1 MRATI
6 LIGPAGS
13 GKTFRCL
20 AEVRAE
26 LKRGA
31 EGLPLLFIA
40 PKQATFQIE
49 RELLSDPDI
58 HGYARLQ
65 IVSFERLARFV
76 LDEFALLPP
85 RLLTEEGR
93 VMVLRAL
100 LGERHRD
107 LNVFHGSARLPGFA
121 HQLSSVL
128 GELQRHHVSSEQL
141 LQTAAKL
148 ADRPQLADKL
158 RDLALMLRAY
168 LAWLQANELHDAN
181 LLFDLAT
188 DAVTTAARNGVFT
201 CEAVWL
207 DGFAE
212 LSSQELSL
220 LLAVLRGSRKSTLAF
235 CTETIAAQNE
245 DWLSP
250 WVVAAQTASRCCEA
264 VRGLPGAHVS
274 VEHIE
279 RTAATGRFAGSSPLA
294 HLESHWA
301 RPVAFA
307 GEAHNALSLKHCRTP
322 EAEAIA
328 AAHEALEYVRRGG
341 RFRDVGV
348 LVRNLSGYQ
357 DAIRRA
363 FSRYEI
369 PFFID
374 RREPVAHHPLPELTR
389 NALRL
394 AAYNWQADDWFG
406 VLKSGLV
413 PATDAEIDSLEN
425 EALERG
431 WSGSAWRRPL
441 SGAGAEGFETTRA
454 KLVPPFERFVAALG
468 SIALVTGPDIAE
480 AIEALWDDLRI
491 AQTLERWGEEAD
503 DAGKSKSVHS
513 TLWEQMHDWL
523 DDLALAFAE
532 HPMSLQ
538 EWVGVIDSGLS
549 NLSVGVVPPALDQV
563 MVGAVDRSRNPNLEL
578 AIVLGLNEGVF
589 PAPAPLPLLLTETD
603 RDALET
609 ANVSLGTNPRCLLGH
624 ERYFGYIACTRAR
637 QRLVLTWSEVDWMD
651 AKQNPSCFIG
661 HVRRIFPGVHVTDWQ
676 PATTWTDAQHISDL
690 SRTLIGANGD
700 NAISSPAIDALRARI
715 RAFPTISSND
725 CLSRR
730 VAQQLYGPHLRTS
743 VTSIERFAECPFK
756 FFVHSGL
763 RAQERKLFQ
772 MDRRK
777 TGDFQHQ
784 VLKAFHDELA
794 AEGKRWRDITP
805 AEARRRIEQVAR
817 KRAEDFGHGL
827 FRSSARDR
835 FALRQLTCALQD
847 LVEVLVG
854 WMSQYQFDPHFFELR
869 FGDGGAIPARGIP
882 LSVDRSLLLTGSIDR
897 VDLLK
902 EANGDA
908 FCVVFDFKTSAKK
921 IEELFLHNGIQIQLP
936 AYLSVLRHVAD
947 AHAQPGVTKLIPA
960 GMFYVPLRGRYESA
974 AHRGEVLNDRGEAR
988 RRAYQHCGRFDS
1000 SLLCYFDS
1008 QHLTGGG
1015 PFSGEQFNYS
1025 ITSSGELNGRC
1036 KDPVESRELIA
1047 LLDVVDSQLRDFG
1060 QRIFDG
1066 ETNVAPFRK
1075 GDDKPCNRCDYQTIC
1090 RIDPWTHEYRSLQP
1104 LPAT

>member
-1 MRATI
+1 MSRPHFRYSRNVRATI

-369 PFFID
+369 
-374 RREPVAHHPLPELTR
+374 
-389 NALRL
+389 
-394 AAYNWQADDWFG
+394 
-406 VLKSGLV
+406 
-413 PATDAEIDSLEN
+413 
-425 EALERG
+425 
-431 WSGSAWRRPL
+431 
-441 SGAGAEGFETTRA
+441 
-454 KLVPPFERFVAALG
+454 
-468 SIALVTGPDIAE
+468 
-480 AIEALWDDLRI
+480 
-491 AQTLERWGEEAD
+491 
-503 DAGKSKSVHS
+503 
-513 TLWEQMHDWL
+513 
-523 DDLALAFAE
+523 
-532 HPMSLQ
+532 
-538 EWVGVIDSGLS
+538 
-549 NLSVGVVPPALDQV
+549 
-563 MVGAVDRSRNPNLEL
+563 
-578 AIVLGLNEGVF
+578 
-589 PAPAPLPLLLTETD
+589 
-603 RDALET
+603 
-609 ANVSLGTNPRCLLGH
+609 
-624 ERYFGYIACTRAR
+624 
-637 QRLVLTWSEVDWMD
+637 
-651 AKQNPSCFIG
+651 
-661 HVRRIFPGVHVTDWQ
+661 
-676 PATTWTDAQHISDL
+676 
-690 SRTLIGANGD
+690 
-700 NAISSPAIDALRARI
+700 
-715 RAFPTISSND
+715 
-725 CLSRR
+725 
-730 VAQQLYGPHLRTS
+730 
-743 VTSIERFAECPFK
+743 
-756 FFVHSGL
+756 
-763 RAQERKLFQ
+763 
-772 MDRRK
+772 
-777 TGDFQHQ
+777 
-784 VLKAFHDELA
+784 
-794 AEGKRWRDITP
+794 
-805 AEARRRIEQVAR
+805 
-817 KRAEDFGHGL
+817 
-827 FRSSARDR
+827 
-835 FALRQLTCALQD
+835 
-847 LVEVLVG
+847 
-854 WMSQYQFDPHFFELR
+854 
-869 FGDGGAIPARGIP
+869 
-882 LSVDRSLLLTGSIDR
+882 
-897 VDLLK
+897 
-902 EANGDA
+902 
-908 FCVVFDFKTSAKK
+908 
-921 IEELFLHNGIQIQLP
+921 
-936 AYLSVLRHVAD
+936 
-947 AHAQPGVTKLIPA
+947 
-960 GMFYVPLRGRYESA
+960 
-974 AHRGEVLNDRGEAR
+974 
-988 RRAYQHCGRFDS
+988 
-1000 SLLCYFDS
+1000 
-1008 QHLTGGG
+1008 
-1015 PFSGEQFNYS
+1015 
-1025 ITSSGELNGRC
+1025 
-1036 KDPVESRELIA
+1036 
-1047 LLDVVDSQLRDFG
+1047 
-1060 QRIFDG
+1060 
-1066 ETNVAPFRK
+1066 
-1075 GDDKPCNRCDYQTIC
+1075 
-1090 RIDPWTHEYRSLQP
+1090 
-1104 LPAT
+1104 